1 MRRTAV
7 AAAALY
13 SSCGVAI
20 DVGFWNIGDDALDI
34 FYADEDETFLG
45 RVKPHGGELFA
56 EGETEGIAYVLRHSF
71 SRELAGRY
79 VLRECTNDPV
89 LVTVRWCPTTTCDD
103 DDGRM
108 VSSDECGTGLDWQQA
123 CSPAAAATLTL
134 DSGGQPGLHLVCRSG
149 ASSDN
154 DGQQQRFAVVPDA
167 RAASKAVVV
176 LMARDNVTA
185 RDVMDAAYS
194 TLKLVP
200 HPPHFLRPALFTLR
214 GEPVPRSASL
224 LSGADAWVLAEG
236 GLFQWP
242 ARAEGAVVDTGNG
255 VALTVLSTR
264 PKVFRLDRAGAGSDR
279 LLTEAQCADIV
290 AAASA
295 LLAPSSLA
303 WQDADDR
310 SKPEEQRTSSNTFL
324 AWPASAATSVLG
336 PRLTALLR
344 LEPRHAEDFQVLRYM
359 PGQRYVSHVDFFR
372 PENYVNQPDFHARTL
387 KRGAANRFATVFM
400 YLNDAS
406 GGETHFARAHH
417 GRALTHEWAS
427 CAHSNFSVLPARGKA
442 VLFYDML
449 AAGAPDHYSLHAGCP
464 ALSTKF
470 AANLWFWN
478 SEAYQR
484 PNRQRAPP
492 AWVWGDDAAVNV
504 GEDRDEV

>member
-1 MRRTAV
+1 MRRL
-7 AAAALY
+7 AALATAA
-13 SSCGVAI
+13 VLAATATKAI
-20 DVGFWNIGDDALDI
+20 DVGFWNIGDDSLDI
-34 FYADEDETFLG
+34 FYAEEDNGESFLG
-45 RVKPHGGELFA
+45 RVKPHGGEFFA
-56 EGETEGIAYVLRHSF
+56 EGESVGIAYVLRHSS

-89 LVTVRWCPTTTCDD
+89 LVTVRWCPTTCG
-103 DDGRM
+103 GRM
-108 VSSDECGTGLDWQQA
+108 VSSSDECDGGAAVDWHHV
-123 CSPAAAATLTL
+123 CSPAAAAMLTL
-134 DSGGQPGLHLVCRSG
+134 DSGGQPGLHLVCR
-149 ASSDN
+149 ASDR
-154 DGQQQRFAVVPDA
+154 DAQRFAVVPDA

-176 LMARDNVTA
+176 ELERNSVTA
-185 RDVMDAAYS
+185 RDVVEAAYAA
-194 TLKLVP
+194 LKLVA

-214 GEPVPRSASL
+214 GAAVDPSASL
-224 LSGADAWVLAEG
+224 LGGGPDDAWVLAEG

-264 PKVFRLDRAGAGSDR
+264 PKVFRLGRARGDDGDC
-279 LLTEAQCADIV
+279 LLSEAQCADIV

-303 WQDADDR
+303 WQDDDDR
-310 SKPEEQRTSSNTFL
+310 TKTEEQRTSSNTFL
-324 AWPASAATSVLG
+324 AWPASAATSALG
-336 PRLTALLR
+336 PRFTALLR
-344 LEPRHAEDFQVLRYM
+344 LEPRHAEDFQVLRYA

-372 PENYVNQPDFHARTL
+372 PENYVHQPDFHTRTL
-387 KRGAANRFATVFM
+387 KRGATNRFATVFM
-400 YLNDAS
+400 YLNDAR

-427 CAHSNFSVLPARGKA
+427 CTHSNFSVQPARGKV

-464 ALSTKF
+464 AKSTKF

-478 SEAYQR
+478 DEAYER
-484 PNRQRAPP
+484 PNRQRAPST
-492 AWVWGDDAAVNV
+492 WMWGDDDTDA
-504 GEDRDEV
+504 GRDEI